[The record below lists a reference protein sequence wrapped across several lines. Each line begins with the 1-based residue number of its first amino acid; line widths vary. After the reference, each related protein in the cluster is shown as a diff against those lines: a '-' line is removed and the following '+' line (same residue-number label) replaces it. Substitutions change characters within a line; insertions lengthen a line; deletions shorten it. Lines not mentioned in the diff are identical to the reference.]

1 MVHISPRQFRPIPTR
16 LWVSCGCCP
25 CVRIDSDP
33 DATRKHLGPAGRH
46 YPDRGTSSCP
56 GTLTPAS
63 TPNDVDLD
71 CWVEWSSMAPR
82 PPLRSQTLR
91 ACEGPVRAG
100 DSAGCGFESHGAHIT
115 AAQSADQSPAAR
127 PSTALVTSL
136 AVWSSSSPSPE
147 ARSNHLEHSHG

>member
-1 MVHISPRQFRPIPTR
+1 MVAKLALTCAYGSHQSTSVQANSHSFVGV
-16 LWVSCGCCP
+16 LWCCL

-33 DATRKHLGPAGRH
+33 DATRKHLGPASRQ

-82 PPLRSQTLR
+82 PPLRSSAR
-91 ACEGPVRAG
+91 APCCTCR
-100 DSAGCGFESHGAHIT
+100 
-115 AAQSADQSPAAR
+115 AR
-127 PSTALVTSL
+127 PRPRET
-136 AVWSSSSPSPE
+136 
-147 ARSNHLEHSHG
+147 HSGR